1 MWPSR
6 IQGYPTLF
14 GINKN
19 SIVHQNIM
27 CTTVIS
33 HTANTLAV
41 SYKFTG
47 AICWGN
53 QQNVLGFFTLMISK
67 ILQIKMK
74 MLFPAPLIVTGTFYY
89 LCLSYVQET
98 EIKYRKGTVLYFESL
113 KYLKNR
119 KYPSVDKIDILIVPD

>member
-1 MWPSR
+1 
-6 IQGYPTLF
+6 
-14 GINKN
+14 
-19 SIVHQNIM
+19 M

-74 MLFPAPLIVTGTFYY
+74 MLFPAPLIVTGTFDY

-98 EIKYRKGTVLYFESL
+98 KLKYRKGTALHLEGFQL
-113 KYLKNR
+113 F
-119 KYPSVDKIDILIVPD
+119 